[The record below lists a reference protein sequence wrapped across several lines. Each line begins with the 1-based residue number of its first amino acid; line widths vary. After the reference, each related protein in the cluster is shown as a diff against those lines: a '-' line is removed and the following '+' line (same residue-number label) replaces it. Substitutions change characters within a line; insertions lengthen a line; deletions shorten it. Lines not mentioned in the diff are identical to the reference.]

1 MSKIQEI
8 QVGIIGVGMIGMEHI
23 RGFRVIPR
31 CRVAAIADLNEQQ
44 LAKASAEYAIPQA
57 FTDYKELLTLD
68 GLDAVVICVPS
79 FAHEEIAMAALA
91 AGKHVLCEKPMTTG
105 SASAYRMVKR
115 ARRAGKILASCSGR
129 YRFSPT
135 VRKAREFI
143 QEGELGDVYHVTLTG
158 LSRRNRPGID
168 FHPSA
173 TWCLDKSKAGGGA
186 MLDWGIY
193 DLNILFGLFDN
204 LAVERVDGF
213 CFQGIDEQTGQDRIF
228 DVEEHGGA
236 FLRCKGGLTVLW
248 ERAWAAHM
256 NSSTRIRIFGS
267 RAGLA
272 FDPLAWTQEIF
283 FQIYEDRSGKPVTIA
298 PATDFERWN
307 VNLHIVQDF
316 VEAVLKNRPPAT
328 PGEEEYKFLKIIEAL
343 YRSDYK
349 STAVS
354 V

>member
-1 MSKIQEI
+1 MSKRQEI
-8 QVGIIGVGMIGMEHI
+8 QIGIIGVGMIGLEHI

-31 CRVAAIADLNEQQ
+31 CKVAAIADSNESQ
-44 LAKASAEYAIPQA
+44 LAKAAAEYAIPQT
-57 FTDYKELLTLD
+57 FTNYKDLLALEEID
-68 GLDAVVICVPS
+68 GVVICVPS
-79 FAHEEIAMAALA
+79 FAHEEIALAALA
-91 AGKHVLCEKPMTTG
+91 AGKHVLCEKPMTT
-105 SASAYRMVKR
+105 SAASAYRMVKR
-115 ARRAGKILASCSGR
+115 ARRAGRILASCSGR

-135 VRKAREFI
+135 VRKAREI
-143 QEGELGDVYHVTLTG
+143 ITEGELGNVYHVTLSG
-158 LSRRNRPGID
+158 ISRRNRPGLD
-168 FHPSA
+168 YHPTA

-204 LAVERVDGF
+204 LAVERIDGF
-213 CFQGIDEQTGQDRIF
+213 CFRGIDEPPQDLVF

-256 NSSTRIRIFGS
+256 NSSTRVRIFGS

-272 FDPLAWTQEIF
+272 FDPLAWTQDIF

-307 VNLHIVQDF
+307 VNLNIVQDF
-316 VEAVLKNRPPAT
+316 VEAIQKNRPPAT

-343 YRSDYK
+343 YRSHYK